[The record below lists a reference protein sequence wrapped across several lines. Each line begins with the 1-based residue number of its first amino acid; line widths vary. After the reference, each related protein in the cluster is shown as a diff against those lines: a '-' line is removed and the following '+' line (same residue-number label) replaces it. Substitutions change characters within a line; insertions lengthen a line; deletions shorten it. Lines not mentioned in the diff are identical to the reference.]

1 MSSWI
6 IKAKVTDKTE
16 LKTFT
21 NQRGDGSVFSIELL
35 DSHGGEIKCSLY
47 NDVATKWFPVI
58 KVGKCYT
65 ISKGQIRV
73 ANKRFQKCDN
83 DFSITFNN
91 FTEVLEVT
99 GEGSEI
105 EEKEI
110 T

>member
-6 IKAKVTDKTE
+6 IKAKVTDKSE
-16 LKTFT
+16 LKTFH

-47 NDVATKWFPVI
+47 NDEAQKWFPKI
-58 KVGKCYT
+58 EIGKCYT

-83 DFSITFNN
+83 DYQITFTS
-91 FTEVLEVT
+91 FTEVQEI
-99 GEGSEI
+99 GGII
-105 EEKEI
+105 EEKKL